1 MTGTMGL
8 GLAAF
13 VPVWTLMM
21 AAMMLPS
28 VTPTAT
34 LYAKTVQ
41 RNRAVRITGL
51 VAGYLAV
58 WAVAGLPAYG
68 LARLTGWLGGTHPSA
83 AHVLAVA
90 VFAVCGI
97 YQLSSL
103 KDRCLA
109 HCRSPL
115 GLLLHY
121 GSYQGRLRDL
131 RVGAH
136 HGGYCLGCCWAL
148 MVILIAVG
156 VMNVAAMI
164 GLAAV
169 VLIEKVSPRGPAIG
183 RPRRRCRAGSC
194 GGHHLAPLARP
205 RPARRTPDDDELIP
219 PPTCPDAVTAAAK
232 RVPGR
237 HSSICTAW
245 SARQTRQAG
254 AIAARAAC
262 GRHLRVDHAARR
274 ECSGSCQC
282 RRRFLSEPGR
292 AGRCPCGR
300 NA

>member
-1 MTGTMGL
+1 MTGIRGLARPRPGQTTREAAVLLILAAGAWAATLALARGMTGMTGTMGL

-34 LYAKTVQ
+34 LYAKTMQ
-41 RNRAVRITGL
+41 GNRAMRITGL

-58 WAVAGLPAYG
+58 WAAVGLPAYG
-68 LARLTGWLGGTHPSA
+68 LAWLAGWLTGKHPSA
-83 AHVLAVA
+83 AHIMAVA
-90 VFAVCGI
+90 VFAACGI

-121 GSYQGRLRDL
+121 GSYRGRLRDL
-131 RVGAH
+131 RVGTH

-156 VMNVAAMI
+156 MMNVAAMA

-169 VLIEKVSPRGPAIG
+169 VLTEKISPAGPAIG
-183 RPRRRCRAGSC
+183 KLAGAAALALAVATIWLPW
-194 GGHHLAPLARP
+194 LAPGL
-205 RPARRTPDDDELIP
+205 
-219 PPTCPDAVTAAAK
+219 
-232 RVPGR
+232 
-237 HSSICTAW
+237 
-245 SARQTRQAG
+245 
-254 AIAARAAC
+254 
-262 GRHLRVDHAARR
+262 HAA
-274 ECSGSCQC
+274 
-282 RRRFLSEPGR
+282 P
-292 AGRCPCGR
+292 PMMM
-300 NA
+300 N